1 MKQWPRI
8 SSRYDPRQDSQSAVR
23 PCVTISV
30 AISWL
35 EWLAVA
41 KSISIILL
49 LLSTKQPSCRT
60 LFLTATVAP
69 VSLRSASISTFYG
82 DRRKKEKITGHDR
95 ISVKSHLPLY
105 RTKLCSFVIIKLG
118 CFMLHDIY
126 CKTYPV
132 AHVKPF
138 PLERARKNL
147 MVKHEHDSIVLY
159 AKKKN

>member
-23 PCVTISV
+23 PCATISV
-30 AISWL
+30 AISWH

-60 LFLTATVAP
+60 LFVTATVAP

-105 RTKLCSFVIIKLG
+105 RTKLCSFVIIRLG

-126 CKTYPV
+126 CKTYAV

-138 PLERARKNL
+138 PLSELER
-147 MVKHEHDSIVLY
+147 I
-159 AKKKN
+159 